1 MADLWLKL
9 RAIPGWIWPLACGV
23 LLLLLPLLGMTYGVT
38 RQIELTLILA
48 LIVVGLNLS
57 LGYAGELA
65 MGQVAMYAAGA
76 YAAGLANKAG
86 VTDIWLQLLIG
97 AAAALLIG
105 LISGIPGLRLGSWS
119 LAMTSFF
126 LILLVPDV
134 LSIFKTETGGRN
146 GLSGIAPPTS
156 FGQLI
161 DGQTYYVIIVG
172 IAIVVFAL
180 MRNLIVSRHGTALRV
195 LKQSPVLASS
205 MGISVFRAKLTAY
218 AIGALPAGLA
228 GALFANLDLF
238 ISPEAFAF
246 SFAMTV
252 LAASIFG
259 GSASIYGALIG
270 AAVLQFGMNQSTN
283 FQQFGLIIAGGFLL
297 IGGVAFT
304 GGLSGLLR
312 SLVRRADQ
320 AAMAK
325 TGAHAPTPPASTE
338 IHTLQGALLRTDG
351 VSKAF
356 GGNQALS
363 DVTVEAK
370 PGAITAIIGP
380 NGSGKTTLL
389 NMISGFYRTDAGT
402 ITLDDEHIQGL
413 PSYKVARAGVSRTF
427 QTPNVPEKLTVLEA
441 VEAGRYARERASII
455 ASVLR
460 LPSYWRARRADRVE
474 AERALALVGLS
485 EQRDEMADS
494 LPLGNRR
501 LLEVA
506 RSLVGSP
513 KVLLLDE
520 VASGLDED
528 ELEVLEQ
535 LVARLRDA
543 GMTVILVEHN
553 FQLVLRVA
561 DDIYVLAQGAVMA
574 HGNPEQIERNPR
586 VMEEYLGVAVET
598 TAAGTSGGD
607 DE

>member
-1 MADLWLKL
+1 MAALWLKL
-9 RAIPGWIWPLACGV
+9 RAVPGWIWPLAIGV
-23 LLLLLPLLGMTYGVT
+23 LLLVLPFVGLGYSLT

-48 LIVVGLNLS
+48 MIVLGLNLS
-57 LGYAGELA
+57 LGFAGELA

-86 VTDIWLQLLIG
+86 VTDIWLQILIG
-97 AAAALLIG
+97 AFAALIIG
-105 LISGIPGLRLGSWS
+105 LLSGIPGLRLGSWS

-126 LILLVPDV
+126 LILIVPDV
-134 LSIFKTETGGRN
+134 LSIFKDQTGGRN
-146 GLSGIAPPTS
+146 GLSGIGLPTS
-156 FGQLI
+156 FGQVI
-161 DGQTYYVIIVG
+161 DDRTYYLIIV
-172 IAIVVFAL
+172 AVTIVIFAL
-180 MRNLIVSRHGTALRV
+180 IRNLVMSRHGSALRV

-218 AIGALPAGLA
+218 TIGAVPAGVA
-228 GALFANLDLF
+228 GALFVNLDLF

-252 LAASIFG
+252 LAASVFG
-259 GSASIYGALIG
+259 GSASIYGALVG
-270 AAVLQFGMNQSTN
+270 ATVLQFGMYQSTN
-283 FQQFGLIIAGGFLL
+283 FQQFGLIIAGAFLL

-304 GGLSGLLR
+304 GGLSGLVR
-312 SLVRRADQ
+312 SLIRRADI
-320 AAMAK
+320 AATAK
-325 TGAHAPTPPASTE
+325 AGVSVASSGVAAE
-338 IHTLQGALLRTDG
+338 IPHLDGALMRASS

-363 DVTVEAK
+363 DVSVDAY
-370 PGAITAIIGP
+370 PGKITAVIGP

-389 NMISGFYRTDAGT
+389 NLISGFYRVNEGT
-402 ITLDDEHIQGL
+402 ITLDGKETQGL
-413 PSYKVARAGVSRTF
+413 PSYQVARAGVSRTF
-427 QTPNVPEKLTVLEA
+427 QTPNIPEKLTVLEA
-441 VEAGRYARERASII
+441 VESGRYASDRASVF

-460 LPSYWRARRADRVE
+460 LPSFWKAQRKDRIH

-485 EQRDEMADS
+485 DQRDEMADS

-506 RSLVGSP
+506 RSLVSDP
-513 KVLLLDE
+513 KVILLDE

-528 ELEVLEQ
+528 ELEVLES
-535 LVARLRDA
+535 LVIRLRDA

-553 FQLVLRVA
+553 FQLVLRLA

-574 HGNPEQIERNPR
+574 HGTSDQIEQNPR
-586 VMEEYLGVAVET
+586 VMAEYLGV
-598 TAAGTSGGD
+598 TAEAASDASGGD
-607 DE
+607 NE

>member
-1 MADLWLKL
+1 MAALWLKL
-9 RAIPGWIWPLACGV
+9 RAVPGWVWPLAIGAV
-23 LLLLLPLLGMTYGVT
+23 LLVLPFIGLNYGAT

-48 LIVVGLNLS
+48 LIVLGLNLS

-97 AAAALLIG
+97 GGAALVVG

-126 LILLVPDV
+126 LILIVPDV
-134 LSIFKTETGGRN
+134 LSIFKEETGGRN
-146 GLSGIAPPTS
+146 GLAGIMPATA
-156 FGQLI
+156 FGQMI
-161 DGQTYYVIIVG
+161 DSRTYYVLIVA

-180 MRNLIVSRHGTALRV
+180 IRNLVVSDHGTALRV

-218 AIGALPAGLA
+218 AIGAVPAGIA
-228 GALFANLDLF
+228 GVLFANLDLF

-283 FQQFGLIIAGGFLL
+283 FSKFGLIISGAFLL

-304 GGLSGLLR
+304 GGLSGLVR
-312 SLVRRADQ
+312 SLVRKADI
-320 AAMAK
+320 AAKRKVGIEPVEA
-325 TGAHAPTPPASTE
+325 APAE
-338 IHTLQGALLRTDG
+338 VEKLDGALLRTDG

-363 DVTVEAK
+363 QVSIEAA
-370 PGAITAIIGP
+370 PGAVTAIIGP

-389 NMISGFYRTDAGT
+389 NMISGFYKTDAGT
-402 ITLDDEHIQGL
+402 IELDGQPIQGL
-413 PSYKVARAGVSRTF
+413 SSYRVARAGVSRTF
-427 QTPNVPEKLTVLEA
+427 QTPNIPEKLTVFEA
-441 VEAGRYARERASII
+441 VEAGRYATERASVF

-460 LPSYWRARRADRVE
+460 LPSFWRARRENHAA

-485 EQRDEMADS
+485 AQRDEPADS

-506 RSLVGSP
+506 RSLAASP
-513 KVLLLDE
+513 KVVLLDE

-528 ELEVLEQ
+528 ELEVLES
-535 LVARLRDA
+535 LVMRLRDA

-553 FQLVLRVA
+553 FQLVLRLA

-574 HGNPEQIERNPR
+574 HGTPEQIESNPR
-586 VMEEYLGVAVET
+586 VMEEYLGVTAET
-598 TAAGTSGGD
+598 NAAGGGD
-607 DE
+607 HE

>member
-1 MADLWLKL
+1 MANLWLRL
-9 RAIPGWIWPLACGV
+9 RAVPGWIWPLAIGV
-23 LLLLLPLLGMTYGVT
+23 LLLALPYLGLDYAVT

-57 LGYAGELA
+57 LGFAGELA
-65 MGQVAMYAAGA
+65 MGQTAMYAAGA
-76 YAAGLANKAG
+76 YAAALSNKAG
-86 VTDIWLQLLIG
+86 VTDIWLQILIG

-105 LISGIPGLRLGSWS
+105 IISGIPGLRLGSWS

-126 LILLVPDV
+126 LILLIPDV
-134 LSIFKTETGGRN
+134 LSIFKSETGGRN
-146 GLSGIAPPTS
+146 GLAGMMPATS
-156 FGQLI
+156 FGQMI
-161 DGQTYYVIIVG
+161 DGRGYYLLIVG
-172 IAIVVFAL
+172 VTIVVFAL
-180 MRNLIVSRHGTALRV
+180 MRNLIVSGHGTALRV
-195 LKQSPVLASS
+195 LKQSPVLAASV
-205 MGISVFRAKLTAY
+205 GISVFRAKLTAY
-218 AIGALPAGLA
+218 AIGAVPAGIA

-259 GSASIYGALIG
+259 GSASVYGALIG

-283 FQQFGLIIAGGFLL
+283 FSQFGLIISGGFLL
-297 IGGVAFT
+297 LGGVAFT
-304 GGLSGLLR
+304 GGLAGLVRTLT
-312 SLVRRADQ
+312 RRADRVARQ
-320 AAMAK
+320 RVGVAVAPAAAAVVEK
-325 TGAHAPTPPASTE
+325 
-338 IHTLQGALLRTDG
+338 LDGALLRTDG

-363 DVTVEAK
+363 QVSIEAK
-370 PGAITAIIGP
+370 PGAVTAIIGP

-402 ITLDDEHIQGL
+402 ISLDEHEVQGL

-441 VEAGRYARERASII
+441 VEAGSYAAGRASVLSSI
-455 ASVLR
+455 LR
-460 LPSYWRARRADRVE
+460 LPSYWKARRADRL
-474 AERALALVGLS
+474 ASERALALVGLS
-485 EQRDEMADS
+485 DQRDEMAEA

-506 RSLVGSP
+506 RSLVSSP
-513 KVLLLDE
+513 KVILLDE

-528 ELEVLEQ
+528 ELEVLEK
-535 LVARLRDA
+535 LVVRLRDA

-574 HGNPEQIERNPR
+574 HGAPEQIESNPR
-586 VMEEYLGVAVET
+586 VMEEYLGVTAET
-598 TAAGTSGGD
+598 NVAGGAGD
-607 DE
+607 E

>member
-9 RAIPGWIWPLACGV
+9 RKVPGWIWPLICGAALIV
-23 LLLLLPLLGMTYGVT
+23 LPFLGLSYGAT

-76 YAAGLANKAG
+76 YTAGMISKAG
-86 VTDIWLQLLIG
+86 ITDIWIQMLAA
-97 AAAALLIG
+97 AAAALSIG

-134 LSIFKTETGGRN
+134 LSVFKAETGGRN
-146 GLSGIAPPTS
+146 GLAGIKPPTS
-156 FGQLI
+156 FGQLV
-161 DGQTYYVIIVG
+161 DNDTYYFIILG
-172 IAIVVFAL
+172 MTILVFAL
-180 MRNLIVSRHGTALRV
+180 LRNLIVSRHGTALRV
-195 LKQSPVLASS
+195 LKQSPILASS
-205 MGISVFRAKLTAY
+205 MGISVFRTKLMAY
-218 AIGALPAGLA
+218 ALGALPAGIA

-238 ISPEAFAF
+238 VSPEAFAF

-270 AAVLQFGMNQSTN
+270 ATVLQFGMNQSTN
-283 FQQFGLIIAGGFLL
+283 FQQYGLIISGAFLL
-297 IGGVAFT
+297 LGGVAFT

-312 SLVRRADQ
+312 SLVRRMDR
-320 AAMAK
+320 AAEAK
-325 TGAHAPTPPASTE
+325 SG
-338 IHTLQGALLRTDG
+338 HTLAPIETMDLKTLGGALMRTEG

-363 DVTVEAK
+363 NVSVEAQ

-389 NMISGFYRTDAGT
+389 NMISGFYRTDSGT
-402 ITLDDEHIQGL
+402 ISLDGQEIQGL
-413 PSYKVARAGVSRTF
+413 PSYRVARAGVSRTF

-441 VEAGRYARERASII
+441 VEAGRYGSAD
-455 ASVLR
+455 ASVFASVFR
-460 LPSYWRARRADRVE
+460 LPSFWRAKHGDRTA
-474 AERALALVGLS
+474 AERALELVGLL

-506 RSLVGSP
+506 RSLASSP

-535 LVARLRDA
+535 LVIRLRDA

-561 DDIYVLAQGAVMA
+561 DDIYVLAQGSVMA
-574 HGNPEQIERNPR
+574 HGTSEEIERNPK
-586 VMEEYLGVAVET
+586 VMAEYLGVTAEAAET
-598 TAAGTSGGD
+598 DGSGD
-607 DE
+607 SNE

>member
-1 MADLWLKL
+1 MAAFWLKL
-9 RAIPGWIWPLACGV
+9 RAFPGWVWPLAGGVV
-23 LLLLLPLLGMTYGVT
+23 LLALPFLGMSYGVT

-48 LIVVGLNLS
+48 LVVVGLNLS

-76 YAAGLANKAG
+76 YTAGLMSKAG
-86 VTDIWLQLLIG
+86 VTEILVQLIVG
-97 AAAALLIG
+97 TAAALVVG
-105 LISGIPGLRLGSWS
+105 LISGIPGLRMGSWS

-126 LILLVPDV
+126 LILLLPDV
-134 LSIFKTETGGRN
+134 LSMFKDQTGGRN
-146 GLSGIAPPTS
+146 GLAGIMPPTL
-156 FGQLI
+156 FGQPV
-161 DGQTYYVIIVG
+161 DASTYYVILVVITML
-172 IAIVVFAL
+172 VFA
-180 MRNLIVSRHGTALRV
+180 MVRNLVVSRHGSALRV

-218 AIGALPAGLA
+218 SIGSLPAGLA
-228 GALFANLDLF
+228 GVLFANLDLF

-246 SFAMTV
+246 SFAMTT

-259 GSASIYGALIG
+259 GSASVYGALIG

-283 FQQFGLIIAGGFLL
+283 FQQFGIIIAGAFLL
-297 IGGVAFT
+297 LGGVAFT
-304 GGLSGLLR
+304 GGLAGLLNK
-312 SLVRRADQ
+312 LIRRADV
-320 AAMAK
+320 AAR
-325 TGAHAPTPPASTE
+325 TELGASRRISVSTE
-338 IHTLQGALLRTDG
+338 IDTLDGALLQISG

-363 DVTVEAK
+363 GVTAEAK
-370 PGAITAIIGP
+370 PGSVTAIIGP

-389 NMISGFYRTDAGT
+389 NMISGFYRTDSGT
-402 ITLDDEHIQGL
+402 IQLDGEAIQGL
-413 PSYKVARAGVSRTF
+413 SAHKVARAGVSRTF
-427 QTPNVPEKLTVLEA
+427 QTPNIPEGLTVFEA
-441 VEAGRYARERASII
+441 VEAGRYPAERASVL
-455 ASVLR
+455 ASILR
-460 LPSYWRARRADRVE
+460 LPSFWRAHRIDHVA

-485 EQRDEMADS
+485 DQRDQMADA

-506 RSLVGSP
+506 RSLVSSP
-513 KVLLLDE
+513 KVILLDE

-535 LVARLRDA
+535 LVTRLRDA

-561 DDIYVLAQGAVMA
+561 DDIYVLAQGSVMA
-574 HGNPEQIERNPR
+574 HGTPNEIENDPR
-586 VMEEYLGVAVET
+586 VMEEYLGV
-598 TAAGTSGGD
+598 TAEQGAHSGGSD
-607 DE
+607 D

>member
-1 MADLWLKL
+1 MAALWLKL

-23 LLLLLPLLGMTYGVT
+23 VLMILPFVGLNYALT

-48 LIVVGLNLS
+48 LIVLGLNLS

-97 AAAALLIG
+97 ACAALVIG
-105 LISGIPGLRLGSWS
+105 LISGIPGLRLGGWS

-126 LILLVPDV
+126 LILIVPDI
-134 LSIFKTETGGRN
+134 LSIFKEETGGRN
-146 GLSGIAPPTS
+146 GLAGIMPATS
-156 FGQLI
+156 FGQMI
-161 DGQTYYVIIVG
+161 DPRTYYVIIVG
-172 IAIVVFAL
+172 VTIVAFA
-180 MRNLIVSRHGTALRV
+180 MIRNLIVSGHGTALRV

-205 MGISVFRAKLTAY
+205 MGISVFRTKLTAY
-218 AIGALPAGLA
+218 AIGAVPAGIA
-228 GALFANLDLF
+228 GVLFANLDLF

-259 GSASIYGALIG
+259 GSASVYGALIG

-283 FQQFGLIIAGGFLL
+283 FSQFGLIISGAFLL
-297 IGGVAFT
+297 LGGVAFT
-304 GGLSGLLR
+304 GGLSGLVR
-312 SLVRRADQ
+312 SLVRKADV
-320 AAMAK
+320 AAKAK
-325 TGAHAPTPPASTE
+325 LGVRVEAEAPQE
-338 IHTLQGALLRTDG
+338 IEKLDGALLATDG

-363 DVTVEAK
+363 KVSIEAA
-370 PGAITAIIGP
+370 PGAVTAIIGP

-389 NMISGFYRTDAGT
+389 NMISGFYKTDAGT
-402 ITLDDEHIQGL
+402 ISIDGESIQGL
-413 PSYKVARAGVSRTF
+413 SSYRVARFGVSRTF
-427 QTPNVPEKLTVLEA
+427 QTPNIPEKLTVLEA
-441 VEAGRYARERASII
+441 VQAGRYASGRS
-455 ASVLR
+455 SVLAALLR
-460 LPSYWRARRADRVE
+460 LPSFWHSRKTDLE
-474 AERALALVGLS
+474 ASERALALVGLS
-485 EQRDEMADS
+485 AQRDEPADS

-506 RSLVGSP
+506 RSLAAEP

-528 ELEVLEQ
+528 ELEVLES
-535 LVARLRDA
+535 LVLRLRDA

-553 FQLVLRVA
+553 FQLVLRLA
-561 DDIYVLAQGAVMA
+561 DDIYVLAQGTVMA
-574 HGNPEQIERNPR
+574 HGTPEQIESNPR
-586 VMEEYLGVAVET
+586 VMEEYLGV
-598 TAAGTSGGD
+598 TADVTEGA
-607 DE
+607 EHE